1 MSLSLLALK
10 SRCSMASS
18 SHRGGAY
25 YGADPYRSRE
35 GLSTRPNTNSDEI
48 QLRIDP
54 VHGDLDYEISGLRN
68 QVRHLKNVASEIES
82 EAKNQ
87 NEFINQLQMTLIKAQ
102 AGVKNNARK
111 LNKSIIDREEVVNAA
126 GAEAPAA
133 AKGSPSAKKALLI
146 LNCILLAVGNS
157 GGVLTGLDDY
167 LYACGVARLPIS
179 TTSLIIASQIG
190 FTTFFGFL
198 LVKQKFTPYSINAVG
213 LLTVGAAVL
222 ALHTS
227 SDRPNGESKV
237 EYFKGFFYDSGCSS
251 VVWVIPREFKDF
263 RVIIAAL
270 LPVTEALAV
279 ILYKEPF
286 QVEKGVAL
294 VLSLWGFTSYFY
306 GEYKG
311 MKNKKKEE
319 QSSNDRSRNESIYN
333 GPKYCCP
340 ICAKVA
346 VEFLRPQRSQEEV
359 LKRRNEELE
368 RELKRSLER
377 EEKMKN
383 ELQKT
388 WQRLR
393 VAEDAEERLCW
404 QLGELEAEAV
414 DQARAYRERLV
425 SLMEQLSVAQKVI
438 ESGSF
443 RMEL

>member
-35 GLSTRPNTNSDEI
+35 GLSTRPNSNSDEI

-54 VHGDLDYEISGLRN
+54 VHGDLDYEISGLQN
-68 QVRHLKNVASEIES
+68 QVRRLKNVASEIES

-133 AKGSPSAKKALLI
+133 TKVSPSAKKALLI

-157 GGVLTGLDDY
+157 GGPLIMRLYFLHGGKRVWLSAFLETAGWPLILIILIILYFYRRCSNTTSTKAVCMKPRVFFAAVIIGVLTGLDDY
-167 LYACGVARLPIS
+167 LYACGVARLPVS
-179 TTSLIIASQIG
+179 TTSLIIASQLG
-190 FTTFFGFL
+190 FTAFFGFL
-198 LVKQKFTPYSINAVG
+198 LVKQKFTPYSVNAVV

-222 ALHTS
+222 ALHTN
-227 SDRPNGESKV
+227 SDRPNGESKE
-237 EYFKGFFYDSGCSS
+237 EYFKGFFMTVAAAALFGFVLPLVELTYNKAKQAITYTL
-251 VVWVIPREFKDF
+251 VIPREFKDF
-263 RVIIAAL
+263 RVIIAVL

-306 GEYKG
+306 GEYRG
-311 MKNKKKEE
+311 MKKKNEE
-319 QSSNDRSRNESIYN
+319 QSSNDRS
-333 GPKYCCP
+333 
-340 ICAKVA
+340 A
-346 VEFLRPQRSQEEV
+346 
-359 LKRRNEELE
+359 EL
-368 RELKRSLER
+368 
-377 EEKMKN
+377 N
-383 ELQKT
+383 
-388 WQRLR
+388 
-393 VAEDAEERLCW
+393 
-404 QLGELEAEAV
+404 
-414 DQARAYRERLV
+414 
-425 SLMEQLSVAQKVI
+425 
-438 ESGSF
+438 
-443 RMEL
+443 